1 MTKTWE
7 NNWKTYGDNL
17 PWVVN
22 EVQPSLIKY
31 TEILQP
37 KKILE
42 IGCGDG
48 LNSSWLEQNGYDVTS
63 IDISESAIAIAKQKY
78 PNIKQ
83 AYAVDIF
90 LYETDQKYD
99 FIFDRGC
106 FHGNEINKPKFVEKI
121 YNLLEPNGHWLCIA
135 GKTTE
140 LKNGPRPCTLAVL
153 ADPIETH
160 LEIVSVN
167 TVGILC
173 NLPKVELFPA
183 WEILSKKN

>member
-1 MTKTWE
+1 MTHTWE

-31 TEILQP
+31 TELLKP
-37 KKILE
+37 RKILE

-83 AYAVDIF
+83 AIAVDIF

-106 FHGNEINKPKFVEKI
+106 FHGKEIDKIKFVEQVH
-121 YNLLEPNGHWLCIA
+121 NLLEPNGYWLSIA

-140 LKNGPRPCTLAVL
+140 LKNGPTPRSLTELASY
-153 ADPIETH
+153 IEPQ
-160 LEIVSVN
+160 LEIVSVD

-173 NLPKVELFPA
+173 YLPKVEIFPA